1 MQIHRI
7 TFTVALT
14 CISRILVIRDR
25 LLGRIGKCRF
35 ESTAY
40 ATASRHALPC
50 GKSLLDAVFVQPA
63 ARPAEAVVLICHG
76 IGEIVEHW
84 FPVQQLLA
92 AQGIA
97 SLVFDY
103 SGYGRSTGRV
113 DAGQWEEDAI
123 AAFRLLQRLAP
134 SMPVSVLGF
143 SLGSG
148 VAAAIIN
155 RVDADRLVLCAAFT
169 SFRAAACSVGIPRRF
184 ASAVPPL
191 WHAEQSLLDCSVPV
205 HIIHGERDRLF
216 PVEMAAELAA
226 FCGSE
231 AELLVVPELDHNEPF
246 NHPHL
251 SYWGLVLARLAIQE
265 QAAAS
270 HSCKL

>member
-1 MQIHRI
+1 
-7 TFTVALT
+7 V
-14 CISRILVIRDR
+14 
-25 LLGRIGKCRF
+25 
-35 ESTAY
+35 
-40 ATASRHALPC
+40 
-50 GKSLLDAVFVQPA
+50 LDAVFVQPA
-63 ARPAEAVVLICHG
+63 SSPARAVVLICHG
-76 IGEIVEHW
+76 IGEIVDHW

-92 AQGIA
+92 ANGIA

-113 DAGQWEEDAI
+113 DARQWEDDAI
-123 AAFRLLQRLAP
+123 AAFRLLQLLAP

-148 VAAAIIN
+148 VAAAIISKI
-155 RVDADRLVLCAAFT
+155 DAERLVLCAAFT
-169 SFRAAACSVGIPRRF
+169 SFRAAACSVGIPKRF

-191 WHAEQSLLDCSVPV
+191 WHAEESLVDCSIPV
-205 HIIHGERDRLF
+205 HVIHGEKYQLF

-226 FCGSE
+226 LCGSE
-231 AELLVVPELDHNEPF
+231 TELLVVPELDHNEPF

-251 SYWGLVLARLAIQE
+251 SYWGLVLSRLAIEE

-270 HSCKL
+270 YSREP